1 MKITHRCLAALL
13 AASLMTGMLAGC
25 SGGGTSTAGSGSA
38 ASSEAAGA
46 SADAAPSGDTAPSG
60 EVTELSFW
68 YFAEM
73 HEYFY
78 SPGIEDWNANN
89 PDKQVKVSF
98 ELYPN
103 QELGSKLLIAL
114 QSGSGAPDLVDININ
129 YFSNFLQGDIQLA
142 PLNAVV
148 DPVRSQFIESRFDV
162 YSKDGTV
169 YGLPTHVGATV
180 VYYNKELTDAAGVDI
195 EAIETWADF
204 EQAGKDYLAATGNAF
219 LGIETGNQRPFWPM
233 IVQKG
238 GDYLD
243 KDGNVVLDSQVNI
256 DVLTTLKKWHGEDKF
271 ATALPGGSTGT
282 EETYAF
288 INGGGIAA
296 LIMPMWYMSRYLDY
310 MPDLKG
316 KIYVRPMPRDEGD
329 ALSAGIGGTGTAVTL
344 QSGNVDLA
352 VELLAHLKLTEEANI
367 RFWEYAKFD
376 PPRWDVWDKEE
387 LQKPDE
393 YFGGEKVFN
402 MLLEVKDDI
411 PSPNSGELLSAAQDA
426 VMNTVMYQC
435 LEQGQDPATVLKNAA
450 DELRAK

>member
-1 MKITHRCLAALL
+1 MSIKCRCLATLMIVSLL
-13 AASLMTGMLAGC
+13 VGLFAGC
-25 SGGGTSTAGSGSA
+25 ASKSPESNSGSA
-38 ASSEAAGA
+38 STPASTSESKTEESKEEAA
-46 SADAAPSGDTAPSG
+46 SG

-89 PDKQVKVSF
+89 PDKQVKVNF

-114 QSGSGAPDLVDININ
+114 QSGSGAPDMVDININ

-142 PLNAVV
+142 PLNSVV
-148 DPVRSQFIESRFDV
+148 DPVRENFIQSRFDI

-195 EAIETWADF
+195 DAIKTWDDF
-204 EQAGKDYLAATGNAF
+204 ENAGRTYTAATGKAF

-238 GDYLD
+238 GDYLAE
-243 KDGNVVLDSQVNI
+243 DGSVTLDSQTNI
-256 DVLTTLKKWHGEDKF
+256 DVLTRIKKWNKEDKF
-271 ATALPGGSTGT
+271 AVGLPGGSTAT

-288 INGGGIAA
+288 INGGEIAA
-296 LIMPMWYMSRYLDY
+296 LIMPMWYMSRYIDY
-310 MPDLKG
+310 MPDIKG
-316 KIYVRPMPRDEGD
+316 KVYVRPMPKDEGD

-344 QSGNVDLA
+344 QSKNVDLS
-352 VELLAHLKLTEEANI
+352 VELLGHLKLTKEANI
-367 RFWEYAKFD
+367 RFWEHAKFD
-376 PPRWDVWDKEE
+376 PPRWDVWDTES
-387 LQKPDE
+387 LQQPDE
-393 YFGGEKVFN
+393 YFGNEKIFN
-402 MLLEVKDDI
+402 MLLQVKDDI
-411 PSPNSGELLSAAQDA
+411 RSPHSGDLLTAAQDI
-426 VMNTVMYQC
+426 VMNTVMFQA
-435 LEQGQDPATVLKNAA
+435 LEQDQDPATVLKNAA